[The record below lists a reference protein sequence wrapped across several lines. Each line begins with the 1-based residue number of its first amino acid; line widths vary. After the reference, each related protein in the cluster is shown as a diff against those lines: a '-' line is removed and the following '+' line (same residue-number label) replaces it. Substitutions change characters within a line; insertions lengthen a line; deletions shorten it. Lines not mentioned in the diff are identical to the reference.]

1 MKRLLLSVLI
11 IVAISQYFWLQWS
24 AQPQEQAAFD
34 RVALPDYQITA
45 LNRTEFDQGG
55 QIHSK
60 LSARSLEHYQELEF
74 TYFQNPRYILY
85 SSDQQQ
91 HWIINA
97 NESVIYDNRQLEL
110 EGNVAVMAN
119 KPDDWFDTLYVNRL
133 NMDLTAQTIS
143 TSAQVKGV
151 ANKMTFSGQGLRGN
165 LKTQEFELVNQVR
178 AEYFV
183 KQ

>member
-1 MKRLLLSVLI
+1 MKRLLISVLCI
-11 IVAISQYFWLQWS
+11 IAISQYFWLQWS
-24 AQPQEQAAFD
+24 SQPQEVAEFD

-45 LNRTEFDQGG
+45 LNRTEYDPNG

-60 LSARSLEHYQELEF
+60 LSAQSLEHYQELEF

-85 SSDQQQ
+85 SSNQQQ
-91 HWIINA
+91 SWVISA

-110 EGNVAVMAN
+110 EGKVSVMTN
-119 KPDDWFDTLYVNRL
+119 QPDEWFDTLYVNRL

-143 TSAQVKGV
+143 TSAKVTGV
-151 ANKMTFSGQGLRGN
+151 ADKLTFSGQGLRGN

>member
-24 AQPQEQAAFD
+24 SQPKEEIVFD
-34 RVALPDYQITA
+34 RVALPDYQIRA
-45 LNRTEFDQGG
+45 LNRTEFDLNG
-55 QIHSK
+55 QLHSK
-60 LSARSLEHYQELEF
+60 LSAHSLEHYQELEF
-74 TYFQNPRYILY
+74 TYFQGPRYILY
-85 SSDQQQ
+85 SSDQEQ

-110 EGNVAVMAN
+110 EGNVAIIAN

-133 NMDLTAQTIS
+133 NMDLTAQTLS
-143 TSAQVKGV
+143 TSAKVKGV
-151 ANKMTFSGQGLRGN
+151 ANKITFSGEGLRGN

-183 KQ
+183 QH